1 MATAEVRQVNELPQ
15 GGLIYWVRG
24 VICKM
29 FHSPRSL
36 TWPVNGKVTCLVCG
50 METVVEW
57 GAGAGVGESKNT
69 GVRRCQ

>member
-1 MATAEVRQVNELPQ
+1 MEVRTEVNELPRGV

-57 GAGAGVGESKNT
+57 GVGVDRTEVGKI
-69 GVRRCQ
+69 GVK